1 MNIYHKA
8 FLLVFPFVLYILA
21 LNPYLEP
28 STYDNIIYV
37 QGAKSFAL
45 HGNYTYAG
53 EYILD
58 WPPMLSLFL
67 AVPYFFGFTSLFAAK
82 LFILACVCC
91 GMWLSF
97 TMLQQEKYEFPLFSY
112 FLAMIS
118 PTVFIWGTRI
128 MSEWPYLTL
137 SLFFLYLLGKM
148 ETNQRSILYAFL
160 TGVVFAAC
168 LLTRYVGITLL
179 AAVGTIAIQRLLQ
192 QRQAKGYWKL
202 STILPEVVV
211 AFTGVGIFALVWFI
225 PLLIIQHM
233 KLASLHYYHS
243 DTFTVLHPFNLLNIV
258 GDFFLK
264 INHLTISQP
273 FLTVILLTINMIVLL
288 GIIHQVR
295 SRGWKKTDSYVIA
308 YLALLLVTSYSYTR
322 YLVPLAPFLFSY
334 LLSGLKIISQHYLSF
349 FWQKKAFF
357 VALVIFYFLAYDAL
371 LLTIGNLR
379 EYGGLNLW
387 ASPSPQQFYRHYWLE
402 LYELGTLLKQD
413 STPGAVGLIEVP
425 DTTYVNFF
433 SGREVVQTPSKK
445 DFSFL
450 IIKNSALDT
459 RENLQQEWTLLQ
471 KKETISLYKKDFLH
485 SVSD

>member
-1 MNIYHKA
+1 MNIYYKT
-8 FLLVFPFVLYILA
+8 FLLFFPFILYILA

-45 HGNYTYAG
+45 NGNYTYAG

-67 AVPYFFGFTSLFAAK
+67 AIPYFFGFTSLIAAK
-82 LFILACVCC
+82 LFILACVGC

-97 TMLQQEKYEFPLFSY
+97 IMLQQEEYEFPVFSY

-148 ETNQRSILYAFL
+148 ETNQRSLLYAFL
-160 TGVVFAAC
+160 TGIVFAAC

-192 QRQAKGYWKL
+192 QKQEEGYWKIKE
-202 STILPEVVV
+202 ILPELVV
-211 AFTGVGIFALVWFI
+211 AITGIGIFTVCWFI
-225 PLLIIQHM
+225 PLLLLQHM

-243 DTFTVLHPFNLLNIV
+243 DTFTVLRFSNLLNIV

-273 FLTVILLTINMIVLL
+273 LLTIVLLAINMIVLI

-295 SRGWKKTDSYVIA
+295 SRGWKKTDSYVLA

-334 LLSGLKIISQHYLSF
+334 LLSGLKVISQHYLFF
-349 FWQKKAFF
+349 FWQKRPFF
-357 VALVIFYFLAYDAL
+357 IALVILYFLFYDAL
-371 LLTIGNLR
+371 LLTVGNLHD
-379 EYGGLNLW
+379 YGGLNLW
-387 ASPSPQQFYRHYWLE
+387 ASPTPQQFYRYYWLE

-413 STPGAVGLIEVP
+413 SRPGAVGLIEVP
-425 DTTYVNFF
+425 DTTYVNYF
-433 SGREVVQTPSKK
+433 SGREAVQAPSEKE
-445 DFSFL
+445 FFFL
-450 IIKNSALDT
+450 IIKNNALHDD
-459 RENLQQEWTLLQ
+459 EELLQNWILVQ
-471 KKETISLYKKDFLH
+471 KKETLSLYKKK
-485 SVSD
+485 